1 MRVGARSRCRN
12 HALRAVDG
20 GCELVSKVHSA
31 TLAPTMNDDERTPD
45 ACRIR
50 RRTYPPLI
58 LERNTRSTSLLGSPS
73 TFANALAPTP
83 SGVLRAAEQE
93 TLATPRRRYGLLA
106 RALFSTLDLVY
117 GRTASLERFVVL
129 ELVARV
135 PYQAWENVG
144 YVAISH
150 VHHRPAFARRIFDY
164 VRESRAQQ
172 DNEQWHLL
180 ILEELVARR
189 AAGTRSRSWARF
201 RLIPQLLALVYY
213 HVSWILYVLQPRWSY
228 ALNADFEDHAEHVY
242 MRFVAEHPELDAEP
256 WDSALAADYGS
267 YATVGDVLRRIAL
280 DERAH
285 RDESLARIETAR
297 FDAVLAA
304 PDATSTL

>member
-1 MRVGARSRCRN
+1 M
-12 HALRAVDG
+12 HT
-20 GCELVSKVHSA
+20 K
-31 TLAPTMNDDERTPD
+31 LADP
-45 ACRIR
+45 
-50 RRTYPPLI
+50 
-58 LERNTRSTSLLGSPS
+58 
-73 TFANALAPTP
+73 LAPTP
-83 SGVLRAAEQE
+83 RAVLRAAERE
-93 TLATPRRRYGLLA
+93 TLATAPRSYGLLA
-106 RALFSTLDLVY
+106 RILFATLDLVY
-117 GRTASLERFVVL
+117 GRASSLERFVVL

-150 VHHRPAFARRIFDY
+150 IHRRPAFARRIFDY

-189 AAGTRSRSWARF
+189 AANGRSRPWFRF
-201 RLIPQLLALVYY
+201 RVVPQLLALVYY

-242 MRFVAEHPELDAEP
+242 MRYAAEHPELDVEP
-256 WDSALAADYGS
+256 WDSALAADFGS
-267 YATVGDVLRRIAL
+267 YASVGDVLRRIAL
-280 DERAH
+280 DERVH

-297 FDAVLAA
+297 FDSMLAQ
-304 PDATSTL
+304 PNAT